1 MKRVMMVACMAMLA
15 GCVGANVGGN
25 TDRMNTSYVKEHVI
39 VGKTT
44 KDEVQQLF
52 GSPREKLS
60 DSTGEER
67 WIYEPNGGTNMLAA
81 AGSMLPVPG
90 LSTATRMSE
99 AGQGSR
105 GASLLQISF
114 DKRGVVRRWSM

>member
-1 MKRVMMVACMAMLA
+1 MIASMAMLA

-25 TDRMNTSYVKEHVI
+25 TDRINTSYVQEHVV

-44 KDEVQQLF
+44 KEDVQKLF

-90 LSTATRMSE
+90 LSTAARMSE
-99 AGQGSR
+99 AGQGGG
-105 GASLLQISF
+105 GAKLLQISF
-114 DKRGVVRRWSM
+114 DKRGVVRRWSL